1 MDDKKSNKVDLDS
14 YYPTVDKN
22 ILENLCSNTNIK
34 NLIYLSSQM
43 DLNPFNKK
51 NKKWQLKNKDKFI
64 KECEQVKKKEL
75 KDFSATLTNLAKLG
89 SNNTIE
95 VKNIYK
101 NFEHKLEN
109 LDKIITCANNIETV
123 EVPIEKKEKHE
134 KSKTTYIVDHEPYSQ
149 SNVVSF
155 DIVGGKQELVSVE
168 KTKIS
173 KPTNHANPTNPT
185 NPLKNKEKIVEIKA
199 INNVNTPSETSENGD
214 YLECYG
220 NC

>member
-185 NPLKNKEKIVEIKA
+185 NLLKNKEKIVEIKA

>member
-1 MDDKKSNKVDLDS
+1 MDDKKPNKVDLDN

-101 NFEHKLEN
+101 NFEYKLDN

-123 EVPIEKKEKHE
+123 DFPIEKKEKKD

-155 DIVGGKQELVSVE
+155 DIIGGKQELVSGE
-168 KTKIS
+168 KTKTS
-173 KPTNHANPTNPT
+173 KPHKLTNQTNQTNPV
-185 NPLKNKEKIVEIKA
+185 KNKEKIVEIKA